1 MPRRKGKWEVGDGSD
16 PQGMLAMAERVYL
29 GLQAINYSERTIESV
44 RHRLRPF
51 FAFCLDRSI
60 QRPTEVTRPLLE
72 RYQQW
77 QSCYRKDNGQPL
89 DVGTRKMQLGAVK
102 LYFKWLAKSGH
113 LLFNPASEIE
123 YPKVGTHLPKSVLSH
138 AEVEQVLALPN
149 VRKVFGLRDRAM
161 LETFYSTGVRRAE
174 LIALTLPNLDVGR
187 GVVFVRKGKGDKER
201 VVPIG
206 ERALAWVQRYI
217 EEARPT
223 LVKTF
228 AEQSLFLTWRG
239 EPFGL
244 SGISYL
250 VSGYVKRANL
260 GKTGSCHVFRHA
272 MATEMLEGGADV
284 RFIQEILGH
293 SRLTTTAVYTR
304 VSIAKLKQIHTAT
317 HPAATLLPR
326 PKQQDAE
333 LDQAAHEQLEQLL
346 GEKES

>member
-1 MPRRKGKWEVGDGSD
+1 MPRRKGKWEIDESDD
-16 PQGMLAMAERVYL
+16 PQGMLAMAERLYL
-29 GLQAINYSERTIESV
+29 GLRAVHYSERTIESV

-51 FAFCLDRSI
+51 FFWCLQRSI
-60 QRPTEVTRPLLE
+60 TRPNEVTRSLLE

-77 QSCYRKDNGQPL
+77 QFHYRKDNGEPL
-89 DVGTRKMQLGAVK
+89 DFGTQKMKLGAVK
-102 LYFKWLAKSGH
+102 LFFKWLAKNNL

-123 YPKVGTHLPKSVLSH
+123 YPKVGSRLPKVVLSH

-149 VRKVFGLRDRAM
+149 VQTVFGLRDRAM
-161 LETFYSTGVRRAE
+161 LETFYSTGARRAE
-174 LIALTLPNLDVGR
+174 LIALTLTDLDVGR
-187 GVVFVRKGKGDKER
+187 GVVFVRKGKGDKDR
-201 VVPIG
+201 CVPIG
-206 ERALAWVQRYI
+206 ERALAWIHRYI
-217 EEARPT
+217 EEARPN
-223 LVKTF
+223 LLK
-228 AEQSLFLTWRG
+228 AAGERSLFLTWRG

-293 SRLTTTAVYTR
+293 SRLTTTAVYTK
-304 VSIAKLKQIHTAT
+304 VSIAKLKQVHTAT

-326 PKQQDAE
+326 PKQHDGE
-333 LDQAAHEQLEQLL
+333 LDPTAQEQLEHLL
-346 GEKES
+346 QEKP